1 MRVDTC
7 IRSITLLATIR
18 YKKKRRRKREKKKKK
33 QTNKQTKEPFYLLT
47 PDILAF
53 RPLYKTTSKYV
64 PSQDFAF
71 PCPFQTLSR
80 SPPASTCY
88 TCCTFFYLPPV
99 VLNKTNPLKLIEYPN
114 TCNGV
119 MGDPKASTEPEMRR
133 ISFNTPARVR
143 MRPEPTEMRNT
154 AAT

>member
-1 MRVDTC
+1 MQFVQKKFYYSLYAGTCSRKEQTFTKMRVDTC

-18 YKKKRRRKREKKKKK
+18 YKKKRKRKREKKKKKNK

-71 PCPFQTLSR
+71 PRPFQTLSILTREHLLHLLHFFLLASSSLEQDQPAQTDRIPKHLQWRDGR
-80 SPPASTCY
+80 SESQHRT
-88 TCCTFFYLPPV
+88 
-99 VLNKTNPLKLIEYPN
+99 
-114 TCNGV
+114 
-119 MGDPKASTEPEMRR
+119 
-133 ISFNTPARVR
+133 
-143 MRPEPTEMRNT
+143 
-154 AAT
+154 

>member
-18 YKKKRRRKREKKKKK
+18 YKKKRRRKREKEKKK

-71 PCPFQTLSR
+71 PRPFQILSIPTR
-80 SPPASTCY
+80 EHLLHLLH
-88 TCCTFFYLPPV
+88 FFYLPPV

-119 MGDPKASTEPEMRR
+119 MGDPKANTEPEIRR